1 MLVVPIVNRMSR
13 CWRRVA
19 RHAKGTGA
27 QLVDQALFQ
36 YERFAGF
43 DGQFLDNV
51 VLQNKNGPCKFS
63 RPLCL
68 LSFLNKRM
76 HSRLP
81 GQRAGAQ
88 LVRKDA
94 AVRSHAAARVL
105 SCLC

>member
-1 MLVVPIVNRMSR
+1 MLVVPIVNRMYMSR
-13 CWRRVA
+13 CWRR

-88 LVRKDA
+88 LVRQDA
-94 AVRSHAAARVL
+94 AVRSHAAAPVPC
-105 SCLC
+105 CLC